1 MFEVF
6 YGAESCANAPER
18 AKEQVQGLLDL
29 LIGIEDNA
37 PHLVIDKADRQRC
50 AQFPTAGFIAN
61 AALQPSPDHM
71 ELGLRKRSFRPNK
84 RRSLNCWGSYNPS
97 SSRINVS
104 VSA

>member
-71 ELGLRKRSFRPNK
+71 ELGLRKRSLQTQQETVIELLGIVQPILIQDQR
-84 RRSLNCWGSYNPS
+84 LG
-97 SSRINVS
+97 
-104 VSA
+104 